1 MTLFLVRPND
11 QTLQAEF
18 SRSNILC
25 QVNRRS
31 GGGTT
36 VLMLPIYQR
45 GLGGSGGAGT
55 RAARS
60 AASRRAARTAARTRP
75 RSCGGGT
82 SPPAPRTSP
91 TPPPTTPTPRAAPSS
106 GEPGKYLDPRRKIF
120 TYITSTSST
129 TADRSQL
136 PAVRT
141 LSAHLPALTVGVAP
155 CGGSGLV
162 RTSTEPQQRLSE
174 MTLSQSTWI

>member
-1 MTLFLVRPND
+1 MRVLLLGPGARYSFNVTLFLVRPND

-31 GGGTT
+31 GGGTR

-106 GEPGKYLDPRRKIF
+106 GEPGKYLDQSRKIF
-120 TYITSTSST
+120 MLRLFPAPPPTSPSCQ
-129 TADRSQL
+129 RCG
-136 PAVRT
+136 
-141 LSAHLPALTVGVAP
+141 LSPPTCPPSRVLLRQCIAAT
-155 CGGSGLV
+155 
-162 RTSTEPQQRLSE
+162 
-174 MTLSQSTWI
+174 